1 MTPILAQAMI
11 TNPKLLVQLENGY
24 YHLAQP
30 FFETE
35 RTMQHLGLPEALQ
48 KNIELNYYT
57 APQP

>member
-1 MTPILAQAMI
+1 MI

-24 YHLAQP
+24 YHLAKP

-57 APQP
+57 ATQP